1 MLTSFIESRTRDN
14 DGVGICFVDL
24 VKAFDRVLRELMM
37 GWPRS
42 MTSHP
47 IDYLRKVGV
56 GKEDAIW
63 LVDWIAKKQPLFEK
77 WGGGGGCTPRLQRW
91 LRTCTMDAGWP
102 TVICRL

>member
-1 MLTSFIESRTRDN
+1 MGAVSSRGTDFGTHMLTSFIESRTGDN

-24 VKAFDRVLRELMM
+24 VKAFDRVRRELTM

-47 IDYLRKVGV
+47 IDYLRQVGV

-63 LVDWIAKKQPLFEK
+63 LVDWITKQRPLCEI
-77 WGGGGGCTPRLQRW
+77 WEGAPQDCS
-91 LRTCTMDAGWP
+91 AG
-102 TVICRL
+102 